1 LTKCGLQYKYI
12 ILQINVPDIIE
23 KILCNFVEERTATI
37 RLDTIAGPKFPLLS
51 GVPQGSTLSPTLFIF
66 YTADLERPNNN
77 CVDVSFADDITQIM
91 LYPLKMQQFQNRVLR
106 TATKRNVEDT
116 AFNIRTAR

>member
-1 LTKCGLQYKYI
+1 MWKPGLQYKYI

-51 GVPQGSTLSPTLFIF
+51 GVPQGSTISPTLFIF
-66 YTADLERPNNN
+66 YTEPSTQDSNKEKRRRH
-77 CVDVSFADDITQIM
+77 SFQ
-91 LYPLKMQQFQNRVLR
+91 YQNR
-106 TATKRNVEDT
+106 TINTE
-116 AFNIRTAR
+116 